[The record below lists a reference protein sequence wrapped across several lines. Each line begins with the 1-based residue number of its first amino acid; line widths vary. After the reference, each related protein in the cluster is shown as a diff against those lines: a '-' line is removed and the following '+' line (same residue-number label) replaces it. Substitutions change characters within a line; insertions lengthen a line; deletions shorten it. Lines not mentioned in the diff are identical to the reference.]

1 MEITIQKLVVLIVIS
16 LFLIWLLTTPGRRKK
31 RDKVHWENW
40 NKALEL
46 LKREYG
52 CRMFRILDIRQHAS
66 TGTKVYAIFEDES
79 DEEAVW
85 ILDFWPTKG
94 EYIVSKGDYG
104 YGSHHDENMY
114 YIKQVL
120 LNLDK
125 NTYKCWKRH
134 EKRLRKVEASANS
147 ILAFYC

>member
-16 LFLIWLLTTPGRRKK
+16 LFLIWLLTTPWRRKK
-31 RDKVHWENW
+31 RDRVYWKNW

-52 CRMFRILDIRQHAS
+52 YRMFRIVNIRQQAIA
-66 TGTKVYAIFEDES
+66 GTKAFAIFEDTS

-85 ILDFWPTKG
+85 IPDFWPTKG

-104 YGSHHDENMY
+104 YGSHYDENVY
-114 YIKQVL
+114 YVKDVL
-120 LNLDK
+120 LSLDK
-125 NTYKCWKRH
+125 NTYKGWKRY
-134 EKRLRKVEASANS
+134 EKRLKKVEAGVSDS
-147 ILAFYC
+147 RF